1 MMDSFELNK
10 LIGAFL
16 AVVFVMFSV
25 SLASDTIFATHA
37 PETPGYAVAVVEGGG
52 AGAGGEA
59 AAEGPS
65 IAELLQN
72 ADPAKGQAVF
82 KPCTACHTA
91 EKGGA
96 NKVGP
101 NLWGIVNRPV
111 ASHEGF
117 SYSAG
122 MREFSQGGQVVWD
135 YEHLSGFL
143 KAPRS
148 YVSGTSMAFAGIKKP
163 EQEADLIAYLRTLAD
178 EPAPLPEVG
187 AGDAG
192 PAEDAAPAEEAAPAD
207 AAPAAPAD
215 AAPAQPDTQD
225 DGTSASPE
233 TAPATEAPAEQPAA
247 Q

>member
-1 MMDSFELNK
+1 
-10 LIGAFL
+10 
-16 AVVFVMFSV
+16 
-25 SLASDTIFATHA
+25 
-37 PETPGYAVAVVEGGG
+37 
-52 AGAGGEA
+52 
-59 AAEGPS
+59 
-65 IAELLQN
+65 
-72 ADPAKGQAVF
+72 
-82 KPCTACHTA
+82 
-91 EKGGA
+91 
-96 NKVGP
+96 VGP

-148 YVSGTSMAFAGIKKP
+148 YVSGTAMAFAGVKKP

-187 AGDAG
+187 AGDA
-192 PAEDAAPAEEAAPAD
+192 APAEEAAPAD
-207 AAPAAPAD
+207 AAPAAQEAPADAAPSAPAD

-233 TAPATEAPAEQPAA
+233 TAPATE
-247 Q
+247 

>member
-82 KPCTACHTA
+82 KPCAACHTA

-148 YVSGTSMAFAGIKKP
+148 YVSGTAMAFAGVKKP

-187 AGDAG
+187 AGDA
-192 PAEDAAPAEEAAPAD
+192 APAEE
-207 AAPAAPAD
+207 AAPAD